1 MIKEM
6 LKNILFQ
13 IKKSKKEFSPVFIIG
28 CGRSGTTIL
37 GNTLSRHPKIKY
49 LNERRDLWH
58 KAYPEFD
65 IWNKDTQDP
74 KLYVDEKD
82 VILKKNNL
90 LHHLFF
96 RKQVLGNAKILLEK
110 LPINNF
116 RLKFLKESFP
126 NAKYIYLTR
135 NGLEV
140 SKSIGGLIQKQN
152 WFTGDKYE
160 LLKKYIS
167 DNRII
172 FRTDINSNLG
182 KGMWEWKLSIDESDC
197 FFKKENKDN
206 FIHLSYQD
214 LINNPLQVISDIFD
228 FLGLDYTEYWI
239 SEMSKNIKRKNPE
252 IKTTKDKNLYL
263 IGGDILNQTINN
275 NYSPF

>member
-1 MIKEM
+1 MIKDM
-6 LKNILFQ
+6 LKNILFY
-13 IKKSKKEFSPVFIIG
+13 IKKSKQEFSPVFIIG

-37 GNTLSRHPKIKY
+37 GDTLSRHPKIKY

-58 KAYPEFD
+58 TAYPEFD
-65 IWNKDTQDP
+65 IWNKDTKDP
-74 KLYVDEKD
+74 KIYADEKD

-96 RKQVLGNAKILLEK
+96 RKQVLGNAEILLEK

-126 NAKYIYLTR
+126 DAKYIYLTR

-140 SKSIGGLIQKQN
+140 SKSIEGMIQKKN
-152 WFTGDKYE
+152 WFIGEKYE

-172 FRTDINSNLG
+172 FRANINSDIG
-182 KGMWEWKLSIDESDC
+182 KGMLEWKLSIDESDC
-197 FFKKENKDN
+197 FFKKENKEN

-214 LINNPLQVISDIFD
+214 LINNSFQVFSDIFD
-228 FLGLDYTEYWI
+228 FLGLDYTEHLVSEI
-239 SEMSKNIKRKNPE
+239 SNNIKRKNPE